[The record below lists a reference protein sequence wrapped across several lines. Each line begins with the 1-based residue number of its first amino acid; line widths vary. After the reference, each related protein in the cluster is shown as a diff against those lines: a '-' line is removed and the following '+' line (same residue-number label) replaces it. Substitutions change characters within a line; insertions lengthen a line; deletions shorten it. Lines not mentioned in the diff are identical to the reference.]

1 MIERF
6 SAKGI
11 EFQFI
16 DQVLEGV
23 GKFFFE
29 ILDKLGQ
36 GGFRIRS
43 GRWSKIIRKT
53 KMNPVDLC
61 HLLVRDSR
69 QFRQRSFSIWH
80 NPSQVL
86 RASSHFA
93 GRGGKPILR
102 AETGLPGSAGA
113 GPFLSAV
120 MQFLSFDRECQ
131 RRDAPVP
138 RSPQL
143 FKRNQQIRFFIDFR
157 DRRVQSSLT

>member
-1 MIERF
+1 MMIERF

-61 HLLVRDSR
+61 HLLVRNSR
-69 QFRQRSFSIWH
+69 QFRQRSFSLWH
-80 NPSQVL
+80 NLFQVL
-86 RASSHFA
+86 WGIIVTFLEEA
-93 GRGGKPILR
+93 GSQFSIDRL
-102 AETGLPGSAGA
+102 GLPGSTRA
-113 GPFLSAV
+113 GPFLTAV
-120 MQFLSFDRECQ
+120 MQLLNFDR
-131 RRDAPVP
+131 
-138 RSPQL
+138 
-143 FKRNQQIRFFIDFR
+143 
-157 DRRVQSSLT
+157 